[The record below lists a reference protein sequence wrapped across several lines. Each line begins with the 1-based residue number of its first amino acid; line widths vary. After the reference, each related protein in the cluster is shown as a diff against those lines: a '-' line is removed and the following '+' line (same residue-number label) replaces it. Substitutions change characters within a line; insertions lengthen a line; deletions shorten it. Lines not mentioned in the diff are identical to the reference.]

1 MLWSK
6 STVYFINHNL
16 FKPFGQWLWFSWQR
30 GRLQNQRSMVQIQSS
45 ENILMDTIT
54 VKFWKDE
61 NKINKNRPGMAHL
74 KTLFLL
80 LYALKRLKY
89 SKC

>member
-1 MLWSK
+1 MIVIQLAK
-6 STVYFINHNL
+6 
-16 FKPFGQWLWFSWQR
+16 